1 MKTVRQ
7 SFLERADHACLMEA
21 YVGAQLSRE
30 GLYVLHTPLFE
41 SMTEEDKRTLMYDVS
56 DLLFYRKPIA
66 WNDTGVQVEV
76 KSSSGG
82 IHLVN
87 NERAHGVLLCSA
99 KSYFRKC
106 TAEGI
111 GKTPCIYAFVDGGAN
126 VRLLPAGL
134 PIEVLPWEDRSRGEK
149 YDVVVALCDRRDF
162 MTVKEVADGIKQDL
176 GR

>member
-41 SMTEEDKRTLMYDVS
+41 AMTEEGRRILMYEAS
-56 DLLFYRKPIA
+56 DLLVYRKPI
-66 WNDTGVQVEV
+66 DSGVGVPIEV

-99 KSYFRKC
+99 ASYYRKY
-106 TAEGI
+106 TVAAGNS
-111 GKTPCIYAFVDGGAN
+111 TPCIYAFVDGGAN
-126 VRLLPAGL
+126 VRMLPPGL
-134 PIEVLPWEDRSRGEK
+134 PITVLPWKDRTRNED
-149 YDVVVALCDRRDF
+149 YDVVVALCGRRDF